1 MQRRPLKPETRVQA
15 LYTELRALAYEKGPE
30 AKLPTVREIVRLY
43 GTSQATINDA
53 LAELEA
59 HHIVYRRQGSGV
71 FVSPT
76 IHRKHFSIILDASFF
91 ELPNASPFW
100 HILWGHVFKQ
110 AQLRSVSGKTSFDV
124 HMALPWK
131 DQAIGPLP
139 SLKPLLHARHV
150 TAILH
155 IGLQSPTLDWLD
167 RQGVP
172 AIGFASDRQMV
183 ETDSEQQIRLSIAAL
198 VARGCRSIGFW
209 SVVSQYRLVP
219 NNHPNS
225 AVFIQA
231 LHEHGLPVDERQIK
245 TNAHLLHPVGASY
258 TQEQETHQQQGYR
271 TAHEVFGDAAHP
283 RPDGI
288 VINDDMMTSGALSA
302 LHGLGVRPGQDVLIA
317 SHANVGSPMLFG
329 YHDQLLLVEVD
340 PVEIVDVLFD
350 LLDHALAGHPLP
362 TAPVRVSP
370 RLSIASARL

>member
-1 MQRRPLKPETRVQA
+1 MQRRPLKPDTRAQA

-30 AKLPTVREIVRLY
+30 AKLPTVREILRQY

-53 LAELEA
+53 LAELES
-59 HHIVYRRQGSGV
+59 HHIVYRRQGSGI

-91 ELPNASPFW
+91 ELPNISPFW

-110 AQLRSVSGKTSFDV
+110 AQLRSMAGNSFDV
-124 HMALPWK
+124 HMALPWQ
-131 DQAIGPLP
+131 DQPTGHLP
-139 SLKPLLHARHV
+139 SLKPLLHAGHV

-155 IGLQSPTLDWLD
+155 IGLQNPTLEWLD
-167 RQGVP
+167 QQGVP
-172 AIGFASDRQMV
+172 AIGFASDHQMV
-183 ETDSEQQIRLSIAAL
+183 ETDRDQQIRLSVEAL
-198 VARGCRSIGFW
+198 AARGCRTIGFW
-209 SVVSQYRLVP
+209 SVVSQYRLLP
-219 NNHPNS
+219 NNRPNS
-225 AVFIQA
+225 AAFTSA

-245 TNAHLLHPVGASY
+245 TNAHLLHPVGESY

-271 TAHEVFGDAAHP
+271 TAYEVFDDPAHP

-302 LHGLGVRPGQDVLIA
+302 LHRLGVRPGQDVLIA

-329 YHDQLLLVEVD
+329 YQDQLLLVEVD
-340 PVEIVDVLFD
+340 PAEIVDALFD
-350 LLDHALAGHPLP
+350 LLDRALAGQPLP
-362 TAPVRVSP
+362 PAPVRVAP
-370 RLSIASARL
+370 RLSVSSARL